1 MEKFQLIPLFD
12 IIGIGAASGLVFTNN
27 RLFIVSDSSS
37 YLYQYD
43 LNNQDLTKIALVEN
57 SQDHMIKKEKF
68 DFEAITLQ
76 GNSLSI
82 FGSGSTENRN
92 KKFSY
97 DLTTSKIVEEDLKPI
112 YSAIQD
118 TLDIASDELNI
129 EGALYKNGVLHL
141 FQRGN
146 GSSAKNG
153 IVLIGEAITFIPIT
167 LPKIKHVEATFT
179 DAILVEDK
187 IYFLAAAEDT
197 TSTYDDGEVLGSMI
211 GCLDSATFTVEF
223 THVISDN
230 QKFEGLTLYKKTA
243 TQMELLLCEDNDTD
257 ILETTIFKL
266 TLSK

>member
-12 IIGIGAASGLVFTNN
+12 ITGIGAASGLVFTNN

-129 EGALYKNGVLHL
+129 EGALY
-141 FQRGN
+141 
-146 GSSAKNG
+146 
-153 IVLIGEAITFIPIT
+153 I
-167 LPKIKHVEATFT
+167 
-179 DAILVEDK
+179 
-187 IYFLAAAEDT
+187 IYFKEEMA
-197 TSTYDDGEVLGSMI
+197 V
-211 GCLDSATFTVEF
+211 
-223 THVISDN
+223 
-230 QKFEGLTLYKKTA
+230 TLKMA
-243 TQMELLLCEDNDTD
+243 
-257 ILETTIFKL
+257 
-266 TLSK
+266 